1 MKLSFRC
8 FLYLSLSVALA
19 AACTDKID
27 RSDMY
32 TFTGMTATDYIRS
45 NPELSLFSKII
56 EKSHNSSKSLTTVAS
71 LLSTYGN
78 YTVFAPTNDA
88 IKQYLDSVY
97 EQADYN
103 VDTISQAE
111 ANRIV
116 LNCIL
121 DNGKEQALRTMDLNE
136 GALVQGTL
144 DDHHIIVNFGDYGD
158 GATVKLNRKSRII
171 KGDMQVTNG
180 YIHIVDRVIT
190 PGPTSVAGL
199 IYDTPN
205 LRIFSML
212 LEKTS
217 WGDSLLKY
225 EDKVYND
232 ETYYKLIGNS
242 GTSTSA
248 FPRYRLFCFT
258 CFVEPDEIFHQ
269 DWGIPMPQQNPR
281 TGGMA
286 NAEEIMEAIEARCKE
301 AYPQAQSNDPKNEGN
316 AVNQFV
322 SYHLLP
328 SLEKYSGWKNVKG
341 VFPTLYKNTS
351 TVITRADFPFYFQT
365 MGKPNRLMKIVYS
378 TKRNDI
384 RINRHCY
391 YNNAFYGDYQE
402 TSCAREG
409 CLIDSANGSYPNYA
423 PNGYYYPINHVLVY
437 DEDTRKGALNER
449 IRYDVTMN
457 LPELRTYMTYRDYI
471 SRLTCIP
478 ATFCDNIKTKSLYT
492 HNSSSTSSQ
501 YIFNSS
507 STDIFIYYMWDHLS
521 FCSNEVTL
529 KLLPVPYAGIWEVRI
544 GRLHGMIQLYMGNST
559 NITQMKYLGIK
570 DYYSKNG
577 YVPPQEADFDHAGIQ
592 VLHDTLSLIETN
604 KNCRLHGFM
613 KYPYG
618 CGKVQSTGYHYYVWY
633 SSRNAKPQNSPIN
646 PYRHIVYRGYMTPE
660 KDYYIRMVSQLG
672 SEDLSSAWWQGDL
685 IELVPESV
693 FDNPNR
699 AEDWW

>member
-1 MKLSFRC
+1 MKPSFRW
-8 FLYLSLSVALA
+8 FLYLSLSVTLA
-19 AACTDKID
+19 TACTDKID

-78 YTVFAPTNDA
+78 YTIFAPTNDA

-111 ANRIV
+111 ANHIV

-158 GATVKLNRKSRII
+158 GVTVKLNRKSRII

-281 TGGMA
+281 TGGIA

-301 AYPQAQSNDPKNEGN
+301 AYPQAQSNDLTNEGN

-328 SLEKYSGWKNVKG
+328 SLEKYPRWKYERG
-341 VFPTLYKNTS
+341 VFPTRYKNTS

-365 MGKPNRLMKIVYS
+365 MGKPNRLIKIVYS

-437 DEDTRKGALNER
+437 DEDTRKGALDER

-457 LPELRTYMTYRDYI
+457 LPEFRTAVANQSSIYRIRY
-471 SRLTCIP
+471 IP
-478 ATFCDNIKTKSLYT
+478 AIFCDNLKTKYQYYLNFTPIIGNRLYSII
-492 HNSSSTSSQ
+492 H
-501 YIFNSS
+501 
-507 STDIFIYYMWDHLS
+507 YMWDYLT
-521 FCSNEVTL
+521 FRSNEVTL
-529 KLLPVPYAGIWEVRI
+529 KLLPVPYAGTWEVRI
-544 GRLHGMIQLYMGNST
+544 GCLHGMIQFYMGNST
-559 NITQMKYLGIK
+559 DITQMKYLGIK

-577 YVPPQEADFDHAGIQ
+577 YEPPQEADFDNTGVP
-592 VLHDTLSLIETN
+592 VLNDTLSLIETN

-618 CGKVQSTGYHYYVWY
+618 CGKLHNTGYHYYVWY
-633 SSRNAKPQNSPIN
+633 SSRNAIPPNTPIN
-646 PYRHIVYRGYMTPE
+646 PYRYIVYRGYMTPE

-672 SEDLSSAWWQGDL
+672 IENTAYDWWQGDL